1 MDMES
6 KSRFRSLIL
15 INACNCVIFRVWV
28 GVKNHFPMILKV
40 FTGISLMK
48 NYNFLMHV
56 FFMHGLSSE
65 SVQIPWFDLFLLI
78 LMLSP
83 NLYLPP
89 PAT

>member
-1 MDMES
+1 
-6 KSRFRSLIL
+6 
-15 INACNCVIFRVWV
+15 VWV

-65 SVQIPWFDLFLLI
+65 SVEIPWFDSVFADTDVEI
-78 LMLSP
+78 KVHD
-83 NLYLPP
+83 
-89 PAT
+89 T